1 MLKFLFPFLPEK
13 AKMKKFL
20 FLFRPPSPGAPHP
33 LPCAGLARKCSKGY
47 PNEGKNS
54 RLNLVKCGEMEG
66 NLKVKINFDKGFSF
80 SLSQPPVARTN
91 KSEENEFFS
100 EKIV

>member
-1 MLKFLFPFLPEK
+1 MLKFLFPFSSRKRRWKSFYFSFAPLP
-13 AKMKKFL
+13 FV
-20 FLFRPPSPGAPHP
+20 PHP
-33 LPCAGLARKCSKGY
+33 LPCACLARKCFKGY

-54 RLNLVKCGEMEG
+54 RLNLVKCEEMER

-80 SLSQPPVARTN
+80 SVFRPVATTN
-91 KSEENEFFS
+91 KSKESEFFS

>member
-20 FLFRPPSPGAPHP
+20 FLFRPPSSPPHP
-33 LPCAGLARKCSKGY
+33 LPCACLARKCFKGY

-54 RLNLVKCGEMEG
+54 RLNLVKCGEMER

-80 SLSQPPVARTN
+80 SISRPVATTN
-91 KSEENEFFS
+91 KSEENEFFP